1 MDDTT
6 TACHRAL
13 SIYEIV
19 WKILND
25 NYSPS
30 GPTPSLLQ
38 PVDLA
43 RLARVCRA
51 LNDPT
56 INVLWHTLFTLRP
69 IWNFFAASS
78 ISLRKQ
84 HADSDVDEFLL
95 QVSCRMS
102 TISCIPH
109 TYISNCTGD
118 KGGTLE
124 QLRSVASLHTLL
136 SPYPWHL
143 LL

>member
-19 WKILND
+19 WKILKD
-25 NYSPS
+25 NYSPF
-30 GPTPSLLQ
+30 GPIPSLLQ

-43 RLARVCRA
+43 SLARVCRA

-56 INVLWHTLFTLRP
+56 INVLWHTLVTLKP
-69 IWNFFAASS
+69 IWNIFAASS
-78 ISLRKQ
+78 TTLRSRQ
-84 HADSDVDEFLL
+84 TDTDVDEFLL
-95 QVSCRMS
+95 QVSRRLS